1 MKKTVQR
8 TSKFK
13 AFWGMFA
20 LVLVLGAGLF
30 AENLAFVS
38 HAESA
43 AKVTASS
50 AKIRKSADSSSEVIG
65 SAAKPAWT
73 SRWMNLQ
80 AMWISGRTST
90 VGFHWTPVSA

>member
-43 AKVTASS
+43 AKEAFLSL
-50 AKIRKSADSSSEVIG
+50 ADSIATAADG
-65 SAAKPAWT
+65 SLEALAG
-73 SRWMNLQ
+73 SR
-80 AMWISGRTST
+80 S
-90 VGFHWTPVSA
+90 

>member
-1 MKKTVQR
+1 MKYDYLIV
-8 TSKFK
+8 
-13 AFWGMFA
+13 
-20 LVLVLGAGLF
+20 GAGLF

-65 SAAKPAWT
+65 SAAIVFMRKSVYGMLCVAK
-73 SRWMNLQ
+73 
-80 AMWISGRTST
+80 
-90 VGFHWTPVSA
+90 

>member
-65 SAAKPAWT
+65 SAAKDKTCLLYT
-73 SRWMNLQ
+73 SPSPRD
-80 AMWISGRTST
+80 
-90 VGFHWTPVSA
+90 

>member
-43 AKVTASS
+43 AKVTA
-50 AKIRKSADSSSEVIG
+50 
-65 SAAKPAWT
+65 
-73 SRWMNLQ
+73 
-80 AMWISGRTST
+80 
-90 VGFHWTPVSA
+90 

>member
-13 AFWGMFA
+13 AFWGMLA

-38 HAESA
+38 HA
-43 AKVTASS
+43 KVQP
-50 AKIRKSADSSSEVIG
+50 R
-65 SAAKPAWT
+65 
-73 SRWMNLQ
+73 
-80 AMWISGRTST
+80 
-90 VGFHWTPVSA
+90 